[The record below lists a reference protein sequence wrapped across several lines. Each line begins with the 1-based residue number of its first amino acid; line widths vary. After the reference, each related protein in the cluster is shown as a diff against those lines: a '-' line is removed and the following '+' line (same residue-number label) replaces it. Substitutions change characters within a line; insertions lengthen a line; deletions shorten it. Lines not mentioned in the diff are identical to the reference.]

1 MKNPFHKKAKV
12 DSSVRS
18 YDHDSLDAGRK
29 KKKIQLCKISALR
42 KMRGLESRRPKLLLR
57 VSKGGLCVSHFVWIV
72 MASPTALTLAAILSD
87 LGSLRA
93 CPPALRA
100 GVLSENGT
108 GLSTLSESAMNEEDE
123 LIEEEA
129 VAEGP
134 VGQVQEVL
142 RLKKRV
148 ETWVKRDGEGE
159 KSLKDVE
166 EVEGKVREVL
176 VEMSRYTDV

>member
-1 MKNPFHKKAKV
+1 MFSQSAV
-12 DSSVRS
+12 D
-18 YDHDSLDAGRK
+18 AT
-29 KKKIQLCKISALR
+29 
-42 KMRGLESRRPKLLLR
+42 
-57 VSKGGLCVSHFVWIV
+57 V
-72 MASPTALTLAAILSD
+72 MAQPTPLTLAAILSD

-93 CPPALRA
+93 CPAALRA

-108 GLSTLSESAMNEEDE
+108 GLSKLAESAMNEEDE
-123 LIEEEA
+123 LIEEEGNA
-129 VAEGP
+129 HGTM
-134 VGQVQEVL
+134 GQVKEVL

-176 VEMSRYTDV
+176 VQMSEYMNV

>member
-1 MKNPFHKKAKV
+1 MGQP
-12 DSSVRS
+12 
-18 YDHDSLDAGRK
+18 
-29 KKKIQLCKISALR
+29 
-42 KMRGLESRRPKLLLR
+42 P
-57 VSKGGLCVSHFVWIV
+57 
-72 MASPTALTLAAILSD
+72 PLTLAAILSD

-123 LIEEEA
+123 LVEEQLRENN
-129 VAEGP
+129 EGT
-134 VGQVQEVL
+134 VGQVKEVL

-148 ETWVKRDGEGE
+148 EVWVKRDGEGE

-176 VEMSRYTDV
+176 VEMSKYMDV

>member
-1 MKNPFHKKAKV
+1 
-12 DSSVRS
+12 
-18 YDHDSLDAGRK
+18 
-29 KKKIQLCKISALR
+29 
-42 KMRGLESRRPKLLLR
+42 
-57 VSKGGLCVSHFVWIV
+57 
-72 MASPTALTLAAILSD
+72 MANLPPLTLAAILSD
-87 LGSLRA
+87 LGSLKA

-123 LIEEEA
+123 LVEEHTTTQ
-129 VAEGP
+129 GT
-134 VGQVQEVL
+134 VGQVKEVL

-159 KSLKDVE
+159 RSLKDVE
-166 EVEGKVREVL
+166 EVESKVRDVL

>member
-1 MKNPFHKKAKV
+1 
-12 DSSVRS
+12 
-18 YDHDSLDAGRK
+18 
-29 KKKIQLCKISALR
+29 
-42 KMRGLESRRPKLLLR
+42 
-57 VSKGGLCVSHFVWIV
+57 
-72 MASPTALTLAAILSD
+72 MANSPQPLTLAAILSD

-108 GLSTLSESAMNEEDE
+108 GVSTLTESAMNEEDE
-123 LIEEEA
+123 FVEEQS
-129 VAEGP
+129 VDQGTI
-134 VGQVQEVL
+134 GQVKEVL
-142 RLKKRV
+142 RLKRRV

-166 EVEGKVREVL
+166 EVENKVREVL

>member
-1 MKNPFHKKAKV
+1 
-12 DSSVRS
+12 
-18 YDHDSLDAGRK
+18 
-29 KKKIQLCKISALR
+29 
-42 KMRGLESRRPKLLLR
+42 
-57 VSKGGLCVSHFVWIV
+57 
-72 MASPTALTLAAILSD
+72 MANLPPLTLAAILSD
-87 LGSLRA
+87 LGSLKA

-123 LIEEEA
+123 LVEEQTTA
-129 VAEGP
+129 QGT
-134 VGQVQEVL
+134 VGQVKEVL

-159 KSLKDVE
+159 RSLKDVE
-166 EVEGKVREVL
+166 EVESKVRDVL